1 MPFTVEKST
10 QLIRVTYT
18 GTLDNKDITGVLQDS
33 LTMEGS
39 ELNLINRLEDMRNLR
54 GIKIGFDDLMEFT
67 KNLRVIQLPKVV
79 KSAILTGNPLQ
90 YGIARMFQTILEH
103 PQMNIK
109 VFSNEEEALRWIS
122 TID

>member
-1 MPFTVEKST
+1 MPFTVEKNT

-33 LTMEGS
+33 LTMDGS
-39 ELNLINRLEDMRNLR
+39 ELNLINRIEDMRNLR
-54 GIKIGFDDLMEFT
+54 GIKIGFDDLMDFT
-67 KNLRVIQLPKVV
+67 KTLRTIQLPKVV

-103 PQMNIK
+103 PQMSIK

>member
-18 GTLDNKDITGVLQDS
+18 GTLDNKDIAGVLQDS
-33 LTMEGS
+33 LTMDGS

-54 GIKIGFDDLMEFT
+54 GIKIGFDDLMDFT
-67 KNLRVIQLPKVV
+67 KNLRVIQLPRVV

-103 PQMNIK
+103 PQMDIK
-109 VFSNEEEALRWIS
+109 VFSHEEEALRWIS